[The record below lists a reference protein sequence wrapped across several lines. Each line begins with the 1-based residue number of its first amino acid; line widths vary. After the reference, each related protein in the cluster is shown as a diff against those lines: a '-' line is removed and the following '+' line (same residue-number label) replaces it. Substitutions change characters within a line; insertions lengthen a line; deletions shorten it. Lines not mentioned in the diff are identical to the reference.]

1 MTPRRRLS
9 LLLLAGALLA
19 PGCGNNNVTIP
30 DVTRAVIDISVSP
43 NPAVGTQNPLT
54 GGVTAPYQITIT
66 ETNGLGGDV
75 TFVSAAVYDPVSGK
89 QVALNYSDGADLV
102 VYVGSK
108 HLDPLGTLVVPQT
121 ANYVLADFSKAAQLS
136 VSVQLVDDR
145 KNLVMTSV
153 LVKIE

>member
-9 LLLLAGALLA
+9 LLLAGALLV
-19 PGCGNNNVTIP
+19 PGCGNNNVTTP
-30 DVTRAVIDISVSP
+30 NVTRAVLDISVTP
-43 NPAVGTQNPLT
+43 NPAVGTQDALT
-54 GGVTAPYQITIT
+54 GSVSAPYTITIT

-75 TFVSAAVYDPVSGK
+75 SFVSAAVYDPASGK
-89 QVALNYSDGADLV
+89 QVALTYYDGSDLI

-108 HLDPLGTLVVPQT
+108 HIDPLGTLVVPQT
-121 ANYVLADFSKAAQLS
+121 ASYTLADLSKAADLS

-145 KNLVMTSV
+145 KNLVMTSL

>member
-1 MTPRRRLS
+1 MTPRRRFS
-9 LLLLAGALLA
+9 LLLAGALLA
-19 PGCGNNNVTIP
+19 PACGNNNPTIP

-43 NPAVGTQNPLT
+43 NPAVGTQNALT
-54 GGVTAPYQITIT
+54 GSVSAPYKITIT

-75 TFVSAAVYDPVSGK
+75 SFVSAAVYDPVSGK
-89 QVALNYSDGADLV
+89 QVALNYYDGSDLV

-108 HLDPLGTLVVPQT
+108 HIDPLGTLVVPQT
-121 ANYVLADFSKAAQLS
+121 ASYTLADLSKAANLS